1 MLSLYYIF
9 INFLKKII
17 FKFFIFAVL
26 FINSLQ
32 LVVKSNQN
40 INSTNLSIEDNLN
53 NSEDNLDEDEYLLG
67 PGDVLKIDILDASEF
82 SGNYAVLNDG
92 TIRLPLIN
100 KVKINNLTL
109 DQATNKLRTLL
120 SKELIRPELYLN
132 LKVQRPIK
140 VSVIGE
146 VERPGLYSLT
156 EDEVFTT
163 VGGQSVTNKGLPTI
177 IDSIQKAGGVTQNAN
192 LSSVQLKRRLA
203 GDKNIYKSTNLN
215 LIELLINGNQANNPY
230 LFDGD
235 IVFIG
240 KAENLEPRLLNI
252 AASNLSPKIININII
267 GEVKKPGRIQV
278 PANTTMMQSILLA
291 GGFKEIKASKH
302 KVQLLRMNRNGSA
315 TLKRISVNI
324 NSGISLK
331 NNPPLKNGD
340 IVKVGSSSFGKA
352 ANTLRTISEPIRD
365 IITAATFYK
374 LFND

>member
-1 MLSLYYIF
+1 MK
-9 INFLKKII
+9 FLKKIV
-17 FKFFIFAVL
+17 FKFFIFTVL
-26 FINSLQ
+26 LLNSLH

-40 INSTNLSIEDNLN
+40 INSNNLIIKKNLDNAKV
-53 NSEDNLDEDEYLLG
+53 DLDEDEYLIG
-67 PGDVLKIDILDASEF
+67 PGDVLNINILDAPEF
-82 SGNYAVLNDG
+82 SGEYAVLNDG

-100 KVKINNLTL
+100 KVKINNLSL
-109 DQATNKLRTLL
+109 DQASNKLKTLL
-120 SKELIRPELYLN
+120 SNELIRPELYLN

-146 VERPGLYSLT
+146 VERPGIYSLT

-163 VGGQSVTNKGLPTI
+163 AGGQSLRNKGLPTI

-192 LSSVQLKRRLA
+192 LRSVQLRRRLA

-215 LIELLINGNQANNPY
+215 LIELLINGNQENNPY

-235 IVFIG
+235 IIFLK
-240 KAENLEPRLLNI
+240 KANNIEPKLLNV

-267 GEVKKPGRIQV
+267 GEVKNPGRIQV
-278 PANTTMMQSILLA
+278 PSNTTMMQSILLA
-291 GGFKEIKASKH
+291 GGFKEIRASKH
-302 KVQLLRMNRNGSA
+302 KVQLLRMNRNGSV

>member
-1 MLSLYYIF
+1 M
-9 INFLKKII
+9 KKIV
-17 FKFFIFAVL
+17 FKFFIFSFLLV
-26 FINSLQ
+26 NSLQ
-32 LVVKSNQN
+32 LVVESNQN
-40 INSTNLSIEDNLN
+40 INSINLSIKENLN
-53 NSEDNLDEDEYLLG
+53 KAGDNLDEDQYLIG
-67 PGDVLKIDILDASEF
+67 PGDVLNIVILDASEF
-82 SGNYAVLNDG
+82 SGEYAVLNDG

-109 DQATNKLRTLL
+109 DQATNKLRNLL

-163 VGGQSVTNKGLPTI
+163 LGGQSLRNKGLPTI

-192 LSSVQLKRRLA
+192 LRNVQLRRRLA
-203 GDKNIYKSTNLN
+203 GDNNIYKSTTLN
-215 LIELLINGNQANNPY
+215 LIELLMNGKQANNPY

-235 IVFIG
+235 IIFIK

-278 PANTTMMQSILLA
+278 PSNTTMMQAILLA

-302 KVQLLRMNRNGSA
+302 KVQLLRMNRNGSV
-315 TLKRISVNI
+315 TLRRISVDI

-340 IVKVGSSSFGKA
+340 IVKIGTSSFGKA
-352 ANTLRTISEPIRD
+352 TNTLRTISEPIRD

>member
-1 MLSLYYIF
+1 MQYLMMELLDYHLLIK
-9 INFLKKII
+9 LK
-17 FKFFIFAVL
+17 
-26 FINSLQ
+26 
-32 LVVKSNQN
+32 
-40 INSTNLSIEDNLN
+40 
-53 NSEDNLDEDEYLLG
+53 
-67 PGDVLKIDILDASEF
+67 
-82 SGNYAVLNDG
+82 
-92 TIRLPLIN
+92 LI
-100 KVKINNLTL
+100 TYPL
-109 DQATNKLRTLL
+109 DQATHKLKNLL

-156 EDEVFTT
+156 DDEVFTT
-163 VGGQSVTNKGLPTI
+163 LGGQSLRNKGLPTI

-192 LSSVQLKRRLA
+192 LRSVQLKRRLS
-203 GDKNIYKSTNLN
+203 GEKNIYKSTNLN
-215 LIELLINGNQANNPY
+215 LIELLINGNQENNPY

-235 IVFIG
+235 IIFIK

-315 TLKRISVNI
+315 IFKTNFSQ
-324 NSGISLK
+324 
-331 NNPPLKNGD
+331 
-340 IVKVGSSSFGKA
+340 
-352 ANTLRTISEPIRD
+352 
-365 IITAATFYK
+365 Y
-374 LFND
+374 